1 MNNSVLYALLAAA
14 LFGASTPLAKLL
26 GGALPPLLLAGILYL
41 GSGLGLL
48 IWYAIRRSIARGAP
62 HDRLRRADVPWL
74 AGAIVAG
81 GIVGPALLMIGLVNT
96 AAATASLLLNME
108 GVLTALLAWFVFKEN
123 FDARIA
129 LGMGLIVAAG
139 LLLSWQEAAAADAAA
154 GAPWGALAIV
164 GACLAWAIDNNL
176 TRKVSAS
183 DAVQIACWK
192 GLTAGTVN
200 VAIALVIGNRLPA
213 APVLVGAA
221 LVGFFGYGL
230 SLVLFVGALRNL
242 GTARTGAYFSIA
254 PFFGAALSL
263 LLFAGA
269 PGLLFWVAAVLM
281 LAGIWLH
288 VSENHGHAHTHQ
300 PMSHAHE
307 HAHDAHHRHA
317 HDFESDGD
325 GPHAHAHQ
333 HVRLAHTHAHYPDIH
348 HRHMH

>member
-1 MNNSVLYALLAAA
+1 MNNGVLVALLAAA

-26 GGALPPLLLAGILYL
+26 TGELPPLLLAGVLYL
-41 GSGLGLL
+41 GSGLGLF
-48 IWYAIRRSIARGAP
+48 IWYAIRRLIARGAP
-62 HDRLRRADVPWL
+62 GDRLRATDVPWL

-81 GIVGPALLMIGLVNT
+81 GVVGPALLMIGLVNT

-139 LLLSWQEAAAADAAA
+139 LLLSWQEAAAAHATA

-192 GLTAGTVN
+192 GLGAGTVN
-200 VAIALVIGNRLPA
+200 VVIALLMGARFPSLPVMA
-213 APVLVGAA
+213 GAA
-221 LVGFFGYGL
+221 SVGFFGYGL
-230 SLVLFVGALRNL
+230 SLVLFVMALRRL

-263 LLFAGA
+263 LLFAA
-269 PGLLFWVAAVLM
+269 VPGPLFWIAAALM

-288 VSENHGHAHTHQ
+288 VSEHHSHAHIHE

-307 HAHDAHHRHA
+307 HTHDPHHQHA
-317 HDFESDGD
+317 HDSGWEGQE
-325 GPHAHAHQ
+325 PHAHAHS
-333 HVRLAHTHAHYPDIH
+333 HARLAHTHAHYPDIH
-348 HRHMH
+348 HRHTH

>member
-1 MNNSVLYALLAAA
+1 MNRGVLVALLAAA
-14 LFGASTPLAKLL
+14 LFGASTPFAKLL
-26 GGALPPLLLAGILYL
+26 TGELSPLLLAGVLYL

-48 IWYAIRRSIARGAP
+48 IWYAVRRLIARGAP
-62 HDRLRRADVPWL
+62 PDRLRRRDVPWL

-81 GIVGPALLMIGLVNT
+81 GVIGPALLMIGLVNT

-108 GVLTALLAWFVFKEN
+108 GVLTALLAWFVFNEN

-129 LGMGLIVAAG
+129 LGMGLIIAAG
-139 LLLSWQEAAAADAAA
+139 LLLSWQEGLAA

-200 VAIALVIGNRLPA
+200 VAAALLIGNRLPA
-213 APVLVGAA
+213 VPVLFGAA

-230 SLVLFVGALRNL
+230 SLVLFVVALRNL

-263 LLFAGA
+263 LLFAEA
-269 PGLLFWVAAVLM
+269 PGPLFWIAAVLM
-281 LAGIWLH
+281 LAGVGLH
-288 VSENHGHAHTHQ
+288 VSENHGHAHTHE
-300 PMSHAHE
+300 PTSHAHE
-307 HAHDAHHRHA
+307 HTHDVHHRHV
-317 HDFESDGD
+317 HEFEWEGEE
-325 GPHAHAHQ
+325 PHAHAHR
-333 HVRLAHTHAHYPDIH
+333 HDVMPHSHAHYPDIH
-348 HRHMH
+348 HRHTH

>member
-1 MNNSVLYALLAAA
+1 MNKSILVALLAAA

-26 GGALPPLLLAGILYL
+26 IGELPPLLLAGVLYL

-48 IWYAIRRSIARGAP
+48 IWYSIRRLLVRGAP
-62 HDRLRRADVPWL
+62 PDRLRQRDVPWL

-81 GIVGPALLMIGLVNT
+81 GVIGPVLLMIGLVNT
-96 AAATASLLLNME
+96 TAATASLLLNME

-139 LLLSWQEAAAADAAA
+139 LLLSWQESLAR

-192 GLTAGTVN
+192 GLAAGAVN
-200 VAIALVIGNRLPA
+200 VTVAVLLGARAPSA
-213 APVLVGAA
+213 AVLASAA

-230 SLVLFVGALRNL
+230 SLVLFVVALRNL

-263 LLFAGA
+263 LLFAGV
-269 PGLLFWVAAVLM
+269 PGLLFWIAALLM

-288 VSENHGHAHTHQ
+288 VSENHAHAHTHE

-307 HAHDAHHRHA
+307 HTHDAHHRHR
-317 HDFESDGD
+317 HDFEWDGKE
-325 GPHAHAHQ
+325 PHAHMHR
-333 HVRLAHTHAHYPDIH
+333 HHRLPHTHAHYPDIH
-348 HRHMH
+348 HRHTH